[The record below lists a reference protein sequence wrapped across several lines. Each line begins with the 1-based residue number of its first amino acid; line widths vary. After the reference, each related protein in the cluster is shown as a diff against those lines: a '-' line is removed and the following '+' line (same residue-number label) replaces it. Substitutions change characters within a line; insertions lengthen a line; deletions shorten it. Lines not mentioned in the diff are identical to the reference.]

1 MQRMSTADATIHWLS
16 ATHPSDTFT
25 ILCIDAPGAPIS
37 MDAVVR
43 QLYERAQRVDDLCLG
58 VLNVPGDLDRPY
70 WVRSEVRPD
79 AFVVHSA
86 RTWRDCLDKVGELAD
101 DQLDPTENTW
111 RIHVF
116 GPLTGA
122 PRGWADKDGEAIVV
136 ALQISHT
143 LGDGRAI
150 AAICLGLFDA
160 ARPEGPARA
169 VVSGSGRPQLLRWRL
184 AAAGMAC
191 LPVSVGATAFRWLR
205 WNIEYRKA
213 LRSGWL
219 TSWPTGAP
227 PTELNRSPG
236 PGRTVRV
243 IVLDRRSFPT
253 GYSVTAAILTAI
265 SYAVDELIGPASR
278 RTAVVP
284 VALPLQPGSH
294 NNVVN
299 VSIDLHVEID
309 AVGERMSRIA
319 DELTAIQK
327 RASAPNPV
335 LDAAVRFDSA
345 VPAFLMRR
353 GLRRFVTDAAP
364 DIVPGVTIVS
374 SVNTESA
381 DLSPVGSRPDLPL
394 AGGKIRFATGF
405 PYLTES
411 MGLGHGVIGVG
422 AVVTISVITSPDIV
436 DADAYVDMLRRAL
449 DRVAA
454 GGSPQP

>member
-1 MQRMSTADATIHWLS
+1 MINSTRPRILGGY
-16 ATHPSDTFT
+16 TF
-25 ILCIDAPGAPIS
+25 S
-37 MDAVVR
+37 
-43 QLYERAQRVDDLCLG
+43 
-58 VLNVPGDLDRPY
+58 
-70 WVRSEVRPD
+70 VRSPGRREVGRTRT
-79 AFVVHSA
+79 A
-86 RTWRDCLDKVGELAD
+86 RRSWWLCRSVI
-101 DQLDPTENTW
+101 P
-111 RIHVF
+111 
-116 GPLTGA
+116 
-122 PRGWADKDGEAIVV
+122 
-136 ALQISHT
+136 
-143 LGDGRAI
+143 GDGRAYRGDL
-150 AAICLGLFDA
+150 LGLFDA

-299 VSIDLHVEID
+299 VSIDLRWRSMPWGADVADRRRVDRDTEACVGTESGVGRRGAVRLGGPRVSD
-309 AVGERMSRIA
+309 APGSSAVRHRRGAGHRPGCHHRVVGEHGISGSVAGRQPTRSASGRWQDPVRHGFSLPDREYGARSRR
-319 DELTAIQK
+319 D
-327 RASAPNPV
+327 R
-335 LDAAVRFDSA
+335 
-345 VPAFLMRR
+345 
-353 GLRRFVTDAAP
+353 
-364 DIVPGVTIVS
+364 
-374 SVNTESA
+374 
-381 DLSPVGSRPDLPL
+381 
-394 AGGKIRFATGF
+394 
-405 PYLTES
+405 
-411 MGLGHGVIGVG
+411 VG